1 MTLSFG
7 IGRQVGKMLTFI
19 IRRIIGMIPILFII
33 SILSFLFVHLSPG
46 DPVRIMYGAEISQE
60 TYESIREKM
69 GLNDPLYTQYGRYM
83 YDLLVHGDFG
93 VSYRTKTG
101 VSDEILRRFG
111 YTLILTLVSMIWAI
125 VIGIVVGIVSATR
138 RNSLSDRVGMISTVT
153 AISVP
158 EFWLGIMLMQIF
170 SVQLGWFPTS
180 GTGTLSHLILPSITL
195 GFGVAAIIARFTRSS
210 LLEVLNEDFVRTA
223 RAKGQKESF
232 IVWVHVL
239 RNALIPVVTMT
250 GLQFGF
256 LLGGSVVVEQV
267 FSWPGL
273 GSYLIDSILSRDY
286 PVTQAL
292 IFLFSIQFLVVNLL
306 VDLSYGILNPQIR
319 LK

>member
-1 MTLSFG
+1 M
-7 IGRQVGKMLTFI
+7 VTFI
-19 IRRIIGMIPILFII
+19 IRRTLGIIPILFII

-93 VSYRTKTG
+93 TSYRTKTG
-101 VSDEILRRFG
+101 VSDEIMRRFG
-111 YTLILTLVSMIWAI
+111 YTLVLTLVSMLWAI
-125 VIGIVVGIVSATR
+125 VIGIVVGIISATR
-138 RNSLSDRVGMISTVT
+138 RNSIRDRVGMVSTVT

-180 GTGTLSHLILPSITL
+180 GTGTLGHLILPSITL

-319 LK
+319 FK

>member
-1 MTLSFG
+1 
-7 IGRQVGKMLTFI
+7 
-19 IRRIIGMIPILFII
+19 
-33 SILSFLFVHLSPG
+33 
-46 DPVRIMYGAEISQE
+46 MYGAEISQE
-60 TYESIREKM
+60 AYEALKEKM

-93 VSYRTKTG
+93 TSYRTKTG

-111 YTLILTLVSMIWAI
+111 YTLVLTLVSMFWAI
-125 VIGIVVGIVSATR
+125 VIGIVVGIISATR
-138 RNSLSDRVGMISTVT
+138 RNSLLDRVGMISTVT

-170 SVQLGWFPTS
+170 AVQFGWFPTS
-180 GTGTLSHLILPSITL
+180 GTGTISHLILPSITL